1 MRSPLLTAAALALL
15 TTIPLPAQAPA
26 PTRPDVVR
34 PLPRPAGRFRVGTTV
49 VYLTDSA
56 RADSDYP
63 SGRPITL
70 QLWYPATR
78 PSAARAR
85 YLIETGLDSVLLGG
99 YYGVDSGAL
108 HAWSAL
114 RTSAGLDAAAA
125 SGRHPLLTF
134 SVGLGVIRANYTS
147 LAEAMA
153 SGGYVVALVE
163 SPGAGLMVRP
173 GGYVV
178 QDTTSRLET
187 PAFHRAAVAAWA
199 GDVSFVLDRLQA
211 ADLPP
216 TAAAVARTVDW
227 SRVAAAG
234 HSSGGL
240 VAIAACERDPR
251 VRACIDL
258 DGGMAAPT
266 GEPIADFVTTGLS
279 KPTLLL
285 RSKPIY
291 SDADF
296 ARRGI
301 TRAEWEKR
309 GAGGQAGQDSL
320 VARSK
325 GALWVGSI
333 AGTGHFSFTDAP
345 FVMPSTISRFGGKII
360 APARGLLVMTET
372 MRAFLDQELSSQGG
386 RLAALPRRYAELT
399 LQRAGRAV
407 SPVRPPSP
415 GR

>member
-1 MRSPLLTAAALALL
+1 MRSPPLSAVLAILA
-15 TTIPLPAQAPA
+15 TIPLHSQAPA
-26 PTRPDVVR
+26 AAPPDIVR

-56 RADSDYP
+56 RVDSDYAAD
-63 SGRPITL
+63 RPITL
-70 QLWYPATR
+70 QLWYPANRLPTTR
-78 PSAARAR
+78 AP
-85 YLIETGLDSVLLGG
+85 YLIEPGLDSVLLTG
-99 YYGVDSGAL
+99 YYGVDSSAI

-114 RTSAGLDAAAA
+114 RTSSGLDAPAAA
-125 SGRHPLLTF
+125 GRHPLLTF

-153 SGGYVVALVE
+153 SRGYVVALVE

-173 GGYVV
+173 EARVV
-178 QDTTSRLET
+178 QDTTNRLDT

-199 GDVSFVLDRLQA
+199 GDVSFALDRLQA

-216 TAAAVARTVDW
+216 AAAAVARTVDW
-227 SRVAAAG
+227 SRVGAAG

-266 GEPIADFVTTGLS
+266 GEPIADFVSTGLS

-320 VARSK
+320 LARSK
-325 GALWVGSI
+325 GTLWVGSI

-360 APARGLLVMTET
+360 KPERGLVVTT
-372 MRAFLDQELSSQGG
+372 AAMRAFLDQELSGRAG
-386 RLAALPRRYAELT
+386 RLGALPQHYPELT
-399 LQRAGRAV
+399 LQPAGRAV

-415 GR
+415 AR